1 MLQFIRDRAQGWLA
15 WLIIGLL
22 IIPFALW
29 GINQY
34 FQGGGDANVATVNGT
49 EISLQKYQ
57 QAYQQQRNR
66 IRSMLGKNASADLLD
81 SLVKPKDVINGLIE
95 NELLLQTVVDSG
107 FRVSDQLL
115 AQQIQSIEAFQQNG
129 KFSKELYS
137 QLVRNQGDSLP
148 SFEARMHRSTLI
160 NQLRSG
166 VVDTSIVTNKD
177 VDQYIR
183 LDKQKRA
190 ISYVVIPAANYLND
204 ANVSD
209 AQIEEYYQSHRDQYM
224 NPEQVSINYIE
235 LSASDLAKKQADPT
249 SEELRALYDEHKDE
263 FGVGEER
270 KARHILIQVKDQNNK
285 EEVKKAEEKANDLL
299 KRIKQGESFEK
310 LAKEFSEDPGS
321 ASKGGDLGFFGRG
334 TMEQSFEDAAFA
346 LKKGEVSGVIK
357 TSFGFHIIKLEDI
370 HPATRKT
377 LDQVRPELV
386 QMFHQ
391 RKAETQFQDQS
402 ETLANVAY
410 EQPDSL
416 VPAAEALGLTVRTS
430 GMFSRTGGKEIAA
443 NPKVVSAAFSQ
454 DVLKKGFNS
463 EPIEIGNNQVVVL
476 RVKEHKEASQRG
488 LEEVK
493 EEIHNLL
500 KHDMASE
507 KAQAN
512 GKDMVSRLK
521 KGESSETIANELKIK
536 WNKPEPMSRNEH
548 KIDRKIVDFAFSMAR
563 PSEGKAVT
571 SGLKLNNGDYS
582 VIQLLSVIDGDPSKV
597 EASERKSVEKKLA
610 DIYSNSEFEDF
621 VAGLKKQATITIHQE
636 NLK

>member
-493 EEIHNLL
+493 EEIRNLL

>member
-1 MLQFIRDRAQGWLA
+1 
-15 WLIIGLL
+15 
-22 IIPFALW
+22 
-29 GINQY
+29 
-34 FQGGGDANVATVNGT
+34 
-49 EISLQKYQ
+49 
-57 QAYQQQRNR
+57 
-66 IRSMLGKNASADLLD
+66 
-81 SLVKPKDVINGLIE
+81 
-95 NELLLQTVVDSG
+95 
-107 FRVSDQLL
+107 
-115 AQQIQSIEAFQQNG
+115 
-129 KFSKELYS
+129 
-137 QLVRNQGDSLP
+137 
-148 SFEARMHRSTLI
+148 
-160 NQLRSG
+160 
-166 VVDTSIVTNKD
+166 
-177 VDQYIR
+177 
-183 LDKQKRA
+183 
-190 ISYVVIPAANYLND
+190 
-204 ANVSD
+204 
-209 AQIEEYYQSHRDQYM
+209 
-224 NPEQVSINYIE
+224 
-235 LSASDLAKKQADPT
+235 
-249 SEELRALYDEHKDE
+249 
-263 FGVGEER
+263 
-270 KARHILIQVKDQNNK
+270 
-285 EEVKKAEEKANDLL
+285 
-299 KRIKQGESFEK
+299 
-310 LAKEFSEDPGS
+310 
-321 ASKGGDLGFFGRG
+321 
-334 TMEQSFEDAAFA
+334 
-346 LKKGEVSGVIK
+346 
-357 TSFGFHIIKLEDI
+357 
-370 HPATRKT
+370 
-377 LDQVRPELV
+377 
-386 QMFHQ
+386 MFHQ

-493 EEIHNLL
+493 EEIRNLL

>member
-430 GMFSRTGGKEIAA
+430 GMFSRTSGKEIAA